1 MLETTPNRAGSLY
14 WAVVNFDPCPGF
26 VADCGQCAGHP
37 DISPTK
43 RDRAVYR
50 ICDDVGCRLRRRRS
64 RNRRSAP
71 LDQCRRVQRDLC
83 AVPFPAWSE
92 HCQSLNGGRR
102 AAVGVGLDIGVMA
115 LFAVGGALR
124 RVRSDVCGMRTD
136 RHASLCREPPDG
148 AANLR
153 AGQKSSR
160 PRWFRSRSD

>member
-43 RDRAVYR
+43 RDRAVAAFAMMS
-50 ICDDVGCRLRRRRS
+50 VAGFGGGAA

-92 HCQSLNGGRR
+92 HGQSLNGVRR

>member
-1 MLETTPNRAGSLY
+1 VIALFTAFAMMSVAGFGGG
-14 WAVVNFDPCPGF
+14 A
-26 VADCGQCAGHP
+26 A
-37 DISPTK
+37 
-43 RDRAVYR
+43 
-50 ICDDVGCRLRRRRS
+50 

>member
-1 MLETTPNRAGSLY
+1 LQA
-14 WAVVNFDPCPGF
+14 
-26 VADCGQCAGHP
+26 
-37 DISPTK
+37 
-43 RDRAVYR
+43 
-50 ICDDVGCRLRRRRS
+50 
-64 RNRRSAP
+64 SA
-71 LDQCRRVQRDLC
+71 
-83 AVPFPAWSE
+83 AA
-92 HCQSLNGGRR
+92 RR
-102 AAVGVGLDIGVMA
+102 AIVDQQHWISADAFNETFALWHFLPAPNIVNLSMVFSARLMA